1 MRQVPLSPLSFDPQR
16 VANVPEHPPPST
28 RLRSC
33 AHIANRRLSRIIGA
47 RRSARSLQHRQR
59 GVGGQRL
66 PLGADRG
73 EPEGE
78 GLAEPYP
85 PARCTQSSAVRAPE
99 VGEHDALEGARPCR
113 ARIRPAAEL
122 DGRQDRAHHR
132 HRASEIQDR
141 HDEPR
146 LQHPPAG
153 SARADGSCI
162 RLSVLTGGVR
172 VHRAKHRADASQ
184 ASKRS
189 PIGDS
194 PWHERCNARSAK
206 TEIAESEYCS
216 RFPEFIDDV
225 NEYMGDGGDD
235 HDRPEQ
241 PKTGTVYNLVAG
253 DQLNIRATASSSGVI
268 IGKADN
274 GDQVKIVG
282 EAYNGSTRWLR
293 IQIGESEGPA
303 IAVYGWVSAAY
314 VNIDG
319 EVPSSEEWRTD
330 FTATVFGGSG
340 DEQDSAYP
348 DIDYIT
354 SSTPGVALP
363 YKWNDTPRP
372 KVIVNG
378 PTGEVETEIV
388 DLGPWNTHDPSYV
401 LDGFR
406 PMVEQQYE
414 DRVPAQNGQVPTND
428 AAIDLTPPIADAVGI
443 SGKGK
448 VSWRFA

>member
-1 MRQVPLSPLSFDPQR
+1 MTWRGREEALPCRTIEEFKTYLHNLNFSSWRPSGMVVHNTASPTLDEWWYGGTPPAQR
-16 VANVPEHPPPST
+16 LENLRHYYEDEMGWSAGPHAFVDGVTIWIFTDFNVKGVHSPSWNGTRLGIEMVGDYNTESDETGMGAKVMELTVALFGECHAFFGWEPSNNSIKLHKEDPST
-28 RLRSC
+28 
-33 AHIANRRLSRIIGA
+33 
-47 RRSARSLQHRQR
+47 
-59 GVGGQRL
+59 
-66 PLGADRG
+66 D
-73 EPEGE
+73 
-78 GLAEPYP
+78 
-85 PARCTQSSAVRAPE
+85 
-99 VGEHDALEGARPCR
+99 HDCP
-113 ARIRPAAEL
+113 
-122 DGRQDRAHHR
+122 GRN
-132 HRASEIQDR
+132 
-141 HDEPR
+141 
-146 LQHPPAG
+146 
-153 SARADGSCI
+153 
-162 RLSVLTGGVR
+162 VV
-172 VHRAKHRADASQ
+172 
-184 ASKRS
+184 
-189 PIGDS
+189 
-194 PWHERCNARSAK
+194 K
-206 TEIAESEYCS
+206 T
-216 RFPEFIDDV
+216 EFIDDV

-241 PKTGTVYNLVAG
+241 PKTGTVYNPVAG

-330 FTATVFGGSG
+330 ITATVFGGSG